1 MGTPQSTTDERYVLD
16 IDSDPAH
23 ITVVYSSDRGRRWGT
38 AHAQRLLA
46 NGSVESATVDEF
58 PRFPIRG
65 IVEGFYGQPW
75 SHSQRLDMVRFLGSH
90 RMNTFVYAPK
100 DDVYC
105 RRQWQQP
112 YPATQ
117 LQTLGELAGE
127 AASNS
132 VDLAYGLSPGLSIRY
147 SDDSEVDRLVAKY
160 QQVADLGVQQFYL
173 LLDDIPTTLQHPVDR
188 KKFPDLVTAHIEFI
202 NRVRRHLE
210 DLDASLRLTVC
221 PTEYHGRG
229 DEPYIIALGE
239 GIDPRVDLLW
249 TGRRHLF
256 PRTRPR

>member
-1 MGTPQSTTDERYVLD
+1 M
-16 IDSDPAH
+16 
-23 ITVVYSSDRGRRWGT
+23 
-38 AHAQRLLA
+38 
-46 NGSVESATVDEF
+46 DEF

-127 AASNS
+127 AASERRRPCLRPITWS
-132 VDLAYGLSPGLSIRY
+132 VNPLQR
-147 SDDSEVDRLVAKY
+147 RL
-160 QQVADLGVQQFYL
+160 
-173 LLDDIPTTLQHPVDR
+173 
-188 KKFPDLVTAHIEFI
+188 
-202 NRVRRHLE
+202 
-210 DLDASLRLTVC
+210 
-221 PTEYHGRG
+221 
-229 DEPYIIALGE
+229 
-239 GIDPRVDLLW
+239 
-249 TGRRHLF
+249 
-256 PRTRPR
+256 